1 MLQIEVQHIN
11 KDTLLRSLTRDHI
24 STLAELLAGDRSQE
38 TGDRRQEAGDRRQSY
53 RYKYRLATRPT
64 GRWRGWSAG
73 LPPTWNHNKTIS
85 AINYDTT
92 MCNYGGW

>member
-38 TGDRRQEAGDRRQSY
+38 AGDKRQSY

-64 GRWRGWSAG
+64 GRWRGWLLASLLHG
-73 LPPTWNHNKTIS
+73 ITIKQFQP
-85 AINYDTT
+85 
-92 MCNYGGW
+92 

>member
-38 TGDRRQEAGDRRQSY
+38 TGGRRQE
-53 RYKYRLATRPT
+53 
-64 GRWRGWSAG
+64 
-73 LPPTWNHNKTIS
+73 TILQ
-85 AINYDTT
+85 I
-92 MCNYGGW
+92 

>member
-38 TGDRRQEAGDRRQSY
+38 TGDNLTDINTDWPHGPLGGGEGGCWPPSY
-53 RYKYRLATRPT
+53 ME
-64 GRWRGWSAG
+64 SQ
-73 LPPTWNHNKTIS
+73 
-85 AINYDTT
+85 
-92 MCNYGGW
+92 

>member
-38 TGDRRQEAGDRRQSY
+38 TGDRSQEPGRCSGGRREETSAMFLTPVRIFIIKAGT
-53 RYKYRLATRPT
+53 A
-64 GRWRGWSAG
+64 GR
-73 LPPTWNHNKTIS
+73 
-85 AINYDTT
+85 
-92 MCNYGGW
+92 